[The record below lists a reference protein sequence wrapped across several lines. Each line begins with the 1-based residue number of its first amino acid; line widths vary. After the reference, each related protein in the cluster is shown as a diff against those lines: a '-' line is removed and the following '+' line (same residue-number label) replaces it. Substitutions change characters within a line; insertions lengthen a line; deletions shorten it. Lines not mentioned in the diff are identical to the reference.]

1 MFGIFNDLEPIFPDN
16 SFDLFSNFDC
26 VRSPKIPPFSPIHL
40 IDEPYDIG
48 LINFQ
53 KNNSEEIKTNICTKT
68 KLNGFKKPTIKIKK
82 NRGRKRKDE
91 SRAVFHT
98 KISQDNIIKKIK
110 GFFLKYLNKI
120 LNDSLCFPFEYKQF
134 YKLTSKIN
142 ENLRKD
148 FNIRLMDMTI
158 REIYEEFPPDKTRD
172 QSVKKKNYDLIQ
184 EIFNNYDNTKTI
196 EILNTKYIDLLE
208 TLEAKE
214 YIVKKIE
221 KKNEKLEDK
230 IEYIGKVKELL
241 EQFKEWF
248 TKKKKRKYKLRDEEN
263 NRKIKNN

>member
-1 MFGIFNDLEPIFPDN
+1 M
-16 SFDLFSNFDC
+16 
-26 VRSPKIPPFSPIHL
+26 PPFSPIHL

-48 LINFQ
+48 LINCQ
-53 KNNSEEIKTNICTKT
+53 KNNSEEIKTNISTKT
-68 KLNGFKKPTIKIKK
+68 KLNDFKKPTVPIKK
-82 NRGRKRKDE
+82 HKGRKRKDE
-91 SRAVFHT
+91 SRSVFHT
-98 KISQDNIIKKIK
+98 KNSQDNIIKRIK

-120 LNDSLCFPFEYKQF
+120 LNDSLGLPFPYKQF

-214 YIVKKIE
+214 YIVEKIEKKIE
-221 KKNEKLEDK
+221 KQEDK
-230 IEYIGKVKELL
+230 IEYIDKVKEVL
-241 EQFKEWF
+241 EQFKDWF
-248 TKKKKRKYKLRDEEN
+248 TKKIKRRYRLRDEEN